1 MQENE
6 KYRTTMRYIGLGTQ
20 LMAMMLAA
28 VWLGFKIDKLT
39 GWKVPVF
46 LITLPLVAL
55 GVSLWQLISAFN
67 KPKK

>member
-1 MQENE
+1 
-6 KYRTTMRYIGLGTQ
+6 MRYIGLGTQ
-20 LMAMMLAA
+20 LMALMLAA
-28 VWLGFKIDKLT
+28 VWIGLKADKWT

-46 LITLPLVAL
+46 LITLPLIAL